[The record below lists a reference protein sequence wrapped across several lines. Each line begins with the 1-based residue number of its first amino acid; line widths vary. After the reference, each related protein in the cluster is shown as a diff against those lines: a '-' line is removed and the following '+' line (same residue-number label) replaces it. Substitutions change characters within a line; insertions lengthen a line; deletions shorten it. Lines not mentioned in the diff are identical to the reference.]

1 MQIHREQKSVNFG
14 GGEIILPPIN
24 RKFIVY
30 AIVILLLLIV
40 FFSSFYTIKTE
51 EVGVIKRFG
60 KYVRT
65 TQPGLHFK
73 LPLGIETVT
82 KIKGPQYIF
91 REEFG
96 YRTVKPGIRSEIRRD
111 KNLLTESL
119 MLTGD
124 LNIATV
130 EWVVQ
135 YRIKDQKAYL
145 FNVRNIKKTIRD
157 VSEAVT
163 RQIVGDHSVDE
174 VWILLRPQIA
184 TYIKE
189 KMQKILDNYN
199 IGIDIETV
207 ELQDVNPP
215 EKVKPAVNAV
225 NEARQEMQKLIN
237 QANEAYNKVIPRAK
251 GEAEKTIRQAEGYA
265 LDRINRAKGDA
276 SKFSSI
282 YQEYRRS
289 KDVTRRRMYLETMTK
304 ILPKIERKYIIDKDQ
319 QGVLKLLQ
327 LQEGGAKK

>member
-1 MQIHREQKSVNFG
+1 MQGYRGGRTVNI
-14 GGEIILPPIN
+14 GGEEIVLPPIN
-24 RKFIVY
+24 RKFIIY
-30 AIVILLLLIV
+30 GIAIIVLIV
-40 FFSSFYTIKTE
+40 LVFSTYYTVKTE

-65 TQPGLHFK
+65 TPPGLHFK
-73 LPLGIETVT
+73 LPLGIETVN
-82 KIKGPQYIF
+82 KVKGGRYIF

-96 YRTVKPGIRSEIRRD
+96 YRTTKPGIRTEIRRD
-111 KNLLTESL
+111 RGLLSESL

-135 YRIKDQKAYL
+135 YRIKDPKAYL
-145 FNVRNIKKTIRD
+145 FHVRDIRKTIRD
-157 VSEAVT
+157 VSESVT
-163 RQIVGDHSVDE
+163 RQVIGDHSVDE
-174 VWILLRPQIA
+174 VWILLRPRIA
-184 TYIKE
+184 LNIRE
-189 KMQKILDNYN
+189 NMQAILDEYRS
-199 IGIDIETV
+199 GIDIETV

-215 EKVKPAVNAV
+215 EKVRPAVNEV
-225 NEARQEMQKLIN
+225 NEARQEMEKLIN

-265 LDRINRAKGDA
+265 LDRINSALGDA
-276 SKFSSI
+276 ARFNEI
-282 YQEYRRS
+282 YREYRSS
-289 KDVTRRRMYLETMTK
+289 KNVTRRRMYLETMTK

-319 QGVLKLLQ
+319 KGLLQLLQ

>member
-1 MQIHREQKSVNFG
+1 MQGYRGGRTVNV
-14 GGEIILPPIN
+14 GGEEIMLPPIN
-24 RKFIVY
+24 RKFITY
-30 AIVILLLLIV
+30 GAAIIVLIII

-65 TQPGLHFK
+65 TLPGLHFK
-73 LPLGIETVT
+73 LPLGVETLT
-82 KIKGPQYIF
+82 KIKGSRYIF

-96 YRTVKPGIRSEIRRD
+96 YRTTKPGVRSEIRRD
-111 KNLLTESL
+111 RSLLSESL

-135 YRIKDQKAYL
+135 YRIKDPKSYL
-145 FNVRNIKKTIRD
+145 FNVRNIRKTIRD
-157 VSEAVT
+157 VSESVT

-174 VWILLRPQIA
+174 VWILLRPKIA
-184 TYIKE
+184 LNIKE
-189 KMQKILDNYN
+189 NMQKILDKYHT
-199 IGIDIETV
+199 GVEVETV

-215 EKVKPAVNAV
+215 EKVRPAVNQV
-225 NEARQEMQKLIN
+225 NEARQEMEKLIN

-251 GEAEKTIRQAEGYA
+251 GEAEKTISQAEGYA
-265 LDRINRAKGDA
+265 LDRINRAQGDA
-276 SKFSSI
+276 SKFDAI
-282 YQEYRRS
+282 YKEYRLS
-289 KDVTRRRMYLETMTK
+289 KNVTRRRMYLETMSK
-304 ILPKIERKYIIDKDQ
+304 ILPKIERKYVIDKDQ
-319 QGVLKLLQ
+319 RGLLQLLQ

>member
-1 MQIHREQKSVNFG
+1 M
-14 GGEIILPPIN
+14 LPPIN
-24 RKFIVY
+24 RKFITY
-30 AIVILLLLIV
+30 GAAIIVLIII

-65 TQPGLHFK
+65 TLPGLHFK
-73 LPLGIETVT
+73 LPLGVETLT
-82 KIKGPQYIF
+82 KIKGSRYIF

-96 YRTVKPGIRSEIRRD
+96 YRTTKPGVRSEIRRD
-111 KNLLTESL
+111 RSLLSESL

-135 YRIKDQKAYL
+135 YRIKDPKSYL
-145 FNVRNIKKTIRD
+145 FNVRNIRKTIRD
-157 VSEAVT
+157 VSESVT

-174 VWILLRPQIA
+174 VWILLRPKIA
-184 TYIKE
+184 LNIKE
-189 KMQKILDNYN
+189 NMQKILDKYHT
-199 IGIDIETV
+199 GVEVETV

-215 EKVKPAVNAV
+215 EKVRPAVNQV
-225 NEARQEMQKLIN
+225 NEARQEMEKLIN

-251 GEAEKTIRQAEGYA
+251 GEAEKTISQAEGYA
-265 LDRINRAKGDA
+265 LDRINRAQGDA
-276 SKFSSI
+276 SKFDAI
-282 YQEYRRS
+282 YKEYRLS
-289 KDVTRRRMYLETMTK
+289 KNVTRRRMYLETMSK
-304 ILPKIERKYIIDKDQ
+304 ILPKIERKYVIDKDQ
-319 QGVLKLLQ
+319 RGLLQLLQ